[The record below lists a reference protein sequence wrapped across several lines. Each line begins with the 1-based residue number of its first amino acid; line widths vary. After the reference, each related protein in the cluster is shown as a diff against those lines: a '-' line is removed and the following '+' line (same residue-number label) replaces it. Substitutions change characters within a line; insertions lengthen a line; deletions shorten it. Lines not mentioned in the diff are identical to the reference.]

1 MSTDNNPEGNPPEI
15 KIEINPTPGEDLPP
29 PSSVGP
35 GESPPD
41 LDDLPPVPEG
51 DLDDL
56 PPVPEGELDELPPVD
71 TPIRID
77 TGTPEASDL
86 PPVDEPPDVDLPPV
100 DESPDVDLPP
110 VDGPVATAPEPAPVH
125 VGKLVLE
132 SVSNP
137 GQNLSM
143 AVNTKVGKRL
153 CKSMGEDHKFLADE
167 QMEIIK
173 TDSGWQV
180 SPNASAANE
189 TLLNNEAITSPQD
202 LKEGDILAVGRVAKG
217 VSKMEMRV
225 SFSS

>member
-15 KIEINPTPGEDLPP
+15 KIEIDPTPAEDLPP
-29 PSSVGP
+29 PSTEASGDTL
-35 GESPPD
+35 PD
-41 LDDLPPVPEG
+41 LDDLPPVSDD

-56 PPVPEGELDELPPVD
+56 PPVPEGELDDLPPVD

-77 TGTPEASDL
+77 TDTAEVS
-86 PPVDEPPDVDLPPV
+86 
-100 DESPDVDLPP
+100 DLPP
-110 VDGPVATAPEPAPVH
+110 VDGPPDVELPPLDEPDGGDDLPAVPPDTP

-132 SVSNP
+132 SVLNP

-143 AVNTKVGKRL
+143 GVNTKVGKRL
-153 CKSMGEDHKFLADE
+153 CKSLGEDSKFLDNE
-167 QMEIIK
+167 QMELIK

-180 SPNASAANE
+180 SPNVSAANE
-189 TLLNNEAITSPQD
+189 TLLNNKAITEPQD
-202 LKEGDILAVGRVAKG
+202 LNEGDILAVGREAKG